1 MKLCFSTLF
10 FTFLLLFSCQK
21 NEDQRFVENAKDAK
35 KQAKIFATI
44 NNGWHFNTIPANP
57 TAAQARNS
65 WPEWR
70 NLFDELSQKPKS
82 TIGAFQKKA
91 KMLSKKAADL
101 NTKIPTDYDRP
112 EIKSR
117 ISALT
122 TRINMLN
129 LYINLD
135 AIPAQ
140 KVVALIPEI
149 NTELVAIQA
158 QMDEI
163 VRKRNIPLEEGESEI
178 IRMSN
183 PSRAI
188 TE

>member
-1 MKLCFSTLF
+1 
-10 FTFLLLFSCQK
+10 
-21 NEDQRFVENAKDAK
+21 
-35 KQAKIFATI
+35 
-44 NNGWHFNTIPANP
+44 
-57 TAAQARNS
+57 
-65 WPEWR
+65 
-70 NLFDELSQKPKS
+70 
-82 TIGAFQKKA
+82 
-91 KMLSKKAADL
+91 
-101 NTKIPTDYDRP
+101 
-112 EIKSR
+112 
-117 ISALT
+117 
-122 TRINMLN
+122 MLN

-178 IRMSN
+178 IRMSD